1 MSAQYRIDTEQ
12 HLVITE
18 LWGECTDADIVSLYG
33 ALRADPAF
41 VSTFDQI
48 LDLRRVRNF
57 VAASWNIRYAGGRLY
72 AAGVKRAV
80 VTRSGFLYG
89 MARMFAAGAELHGH
103 VVEIFATPHEAE
115 AWLGRPPGTSGLS
128 AQLDG

>member
-1 MSAQYRIDTEQ
+1 MSARYRIDVA
-12 HLVITE
+12 HRLVITE
-18 LWGECTDADIVSLYG
+18 AWDECSDTDIQNIYR

-41 VSTFDQI
+41 APTFDQI
-48 LDLRRVRNF
+48 LDLRRVRSF

-72 AAGVKRAV
+72 APGVKRAV
-80 VTRSGFLYG
+80 VAKSGFLYG

-115 AWLGRPPGTSGLS
+115 TWLGRPLGASGLS